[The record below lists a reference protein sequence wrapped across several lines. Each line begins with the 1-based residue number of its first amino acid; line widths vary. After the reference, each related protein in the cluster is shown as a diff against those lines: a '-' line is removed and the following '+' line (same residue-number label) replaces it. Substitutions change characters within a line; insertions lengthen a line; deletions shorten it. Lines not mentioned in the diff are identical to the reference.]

1 MRSGDVFPS
10 KYLKA
15 EELDEDVQVTISKVV
30 LEELEQK
37 DGKKQEKPVCY
48 FEEGPKGL
56 ILNKT
61 NWALI
66 AKQHG
71 DESDDWTGKKIT
83 LTTVDVD
90 AFGDVV
96 SAIRVKPPK
105 KQSGGSAFPKAASPE
120 PPNGKKVDTSTATLE
135 PGRHITRETE
145 YWAAVKK
152 AGLGIQAGKDI
163 LKELSGNF
171 DEAYRVVVDQHM
183 GNDPAKELPLGGAT
197 GTGDVPF

>member
-71 DESDDWTGKKIT
+71 DESDDWTGKKII

-120 PPNGKKVDTSTATLE
+120 PTNGKKPE
-135 PGRHITRETE
+135 PAGHITRETE

-163 LKELSGNF
+163 LKELKGNF
-171 DEAYRVVVDQHM
+171 DEAYRVVMNQHM
-183 GNDPAKELPLGGAT
+183 GNDPAEGLPLDGAT
-197 GTGDVPF
+197 GTEDLPF

>member
-1 MRSGDVFPS
+1 MKSADVFPTRF
-10 KYLKA
+10 LKA
-15 EELDEDVQVTISKVV
+15 EELDEDVQVTIKKVV

-37 DGKKQEKPVCY
+37 DGTKADKPVCY

-71 DESDDWTGKKIT
+71 DESDEWVGKTVI

-105 KQSGGSAFPKAASPE
+105 KQGGGTAFPKAAKP
-120 PPNGKKVDTSTATLE
+120 GKAT
-135 PGRHITRETE
+135 PTDF
-145 YWAAVKK
+145 WSAVKK
-152 AGLGIQAGKDI
+152 ARFDKADGERI
-163 LKELSGNF
+163 LAECGGDWDKALDAVEQQIPPAT
-171 DEAYRVVVDQHM
+171 EA
-183 GNDPAKELPLGGAT
+183 E
-197 GTGDVPF
+197 

>member
-1 MRSGDVFPS
+1 MRSSDVFPS

-15 EELDEDVQVTISKVV
+15 EELDDDVQVTIKSIV

-37 DGKKQEKPVCY
+37 DGTKAEKPVCY

-71 DESDDWTGKKIT
+71 DESDDWSGKKVV
-83 LTTVDVD
+83 LTVIDVD

-105 KQSGGSAFPKAASPE
+105 KQSSGSAFPKAEKPTTNGEKKPNQE
-120 PPNGKKVDTSTATLE
+120 PAYWNAVKAAGLDLPTGKKILSECD
-135 PGRHITRETE
+135 GDFTRAIE
-145 YWAAVKK
+145 AV
-152 AGLGIQAGKDI
+152 GKQTPPDDI
-163 LKELSGNF
+163 
-171 DEAYRVVVDQHM
+171 
-183 GNDPAKELPLGGAT
+183 
-197 GTGDVPF
+197 PF

>member
-1 MRSGDVFPS
+1 MRSTDVFPS

-15 EELDEDVQVTISKVV
+15 EELDEDVQVTIKKVV

-37 DGKKQEKPVCY
+37 DGQKADKPVCY

-71 DESDDWTGKKIT
+71 DESDEWAGKTVI

-96 SAIRVKPPK
+96 SAIRIKPPK
-105 KQSGGSAFPKAASPE
+105 KQGGGTAFPKAAKPGQTTPTE
-120 PPNGKKVDTSTATLE
+120 FWST
-135 PGRHITRETE
+135 
-145 YWAAVKK
+145 VKK
-152 AGLGIQAGKDI
+152 AGLSKDEGKRALEECGGD
-163 LKELSGNF
+163 F
-171 DEAYRVVVDQHM
+171 DKALGAVEQLIP
-183 GNDPAKELPLGGAT
+183 PADARE
-197 GTGDVPF
+197 

>member
-1 MRSGDVFPS
+1 MKSADVFPTRF
-10 KYLKA
+10 LKA
-15 EELDEDVQVTISKVV
+15 EELDEDVQVTISKVI

-71 DESDDWTGKKIT
+71 DESDDWTGKKII

-105 KQSGGSAFPKAASPE
+105 KQSGGSAFPKATSLE
-120 PPNGKKVDTSTATLE
+120 PTNGKKSDLATTAE

-171 DEAYRVVVDQHM
+171 DEAYRVVMNQHM
-183 GNDPAKELPLGGAT
+183 GNDPAKELPLGGTT
-197 GTGDVPF
+197 GTEDLPF

>member
-15 EELDEDVQVTISKVV
+15 EELDEDVQVTISRVV

-105 KQSGGSAFPKAASPE
+105 KQSSGSAFPKADSPE
-120 PPNGKKVDTSTATLE
+120 PANEKKPDLATAF
-135 PGRHITRETE
+135 
-145 YWAAVKK
+145 WSAVKK
-152 AGLGIQAGKDI
+152 AGFDLDAGKRI
-163 LKELSGNF
+163 LEETSGNF
-171 DEAYRVVVDQHM
+171 ETALVAIEKQIP
-183 GNDPAKELPLGGAT
+183 PAAE
-197 GTGDVPF
+197 

>member
-105 KQSGGSAFPKAASPE
+105 KQSRPA
-120 PPNGKKVDTSTATLE
+120 NGKKPDLATAF
-135 PGRHITRETE
+135 
-145 YWAAVKK
+145 WSAVKK
-152 AGLGIQAGKDI
+152 AGFDLDAGKRIFEDAG
-163 LKELSGNF
+163 GNF
-171 DEAYRVVVDQHM
+171 ETALAAVEKQI
-183 GNDPAKELPLGGAT
+183 PPE
-197 GTGDVPF
+197 